1 MSRKKFLVILIIL
14 IFSCISY
21 SRISI
26 KKIEPPN
33 WWIGMKH
40 NKIQLMVYGEDL
52 EGVSAVFND
61 ENIKILQVHNAES
74 PSYCFIDVV
83 IPENLHAGDYQLK
96 LFKDNTQADIIFPL
110 FFRDTGGKRFQ
121 GFSNKDAIYL
131 IMPDR
136 FSNGDTSNDN
146 ISGFSD
152 NLNRKS
158 PIGRHGGDIQGII
171 NKLDY
176 LKDLGITSVWINP
189 LVENNTGI
197 SYHGYA
203 GTDFYNIDPRFG
215 TNELYKK
222 LVEEAH
228 QKDLKII
235 LDHVSNHCSIDHPWL
250 KNLPFKDWI
259 NGSISNHLPAKHH
272 KMIYSDIHADSSS
285 MKNVSEGWF
294 VDNMPDLNQKNSF
307 VSTYIIQNTIWWIE
321 YTGLDGI
328 REDTYPYVDQK
339 FAALWAKEIFDEY
352 PNLNI
357 VGEVWTGN
365 SLFLADYQK
374 GNSLSVT
381 PETNLPS
388 VTDFD
393 MRDSYYKYLSESGSL
408 YNIYET
414 LSKDFIYPDPDNLVT
429 FIDNHD
435 LARAMFYAKG
445 NTKKVK
451 IALALL
457 LTTRGIPQILYG
469 TEIGMIGGED
479 HGTLRSDFPGGF
491 PGDSLNAFEIAG
503 RNHSENEI
511 FEFVKTVL
519 KFRKTYPELSEG
531 KLIHFPPENG
541 LYFYFKILN
550 DQRIMIAI
558 NDNDTSKEF
567 NLKKVLTQLG
577 KTKMLKNIYSG
588 ENIKLSE
595 DTKIQLKQNSISFYK
610 LVN

>member
-1 MSRKKFLVILIIL
+1 MNKKKSLVVLIVL

-26 KKIEPPN
+26 KKVEPPN
-33 WWIGMKH
+33 WWTGMKH

-52 EGVSAVFND
+52 EGVSAVFNN
-61 ENIKILQVHNAES
+61 ENIKILKVHDAES
-74 PSYCFIDVV
+74 ASYCFIDVL
-83 IPENLHAGDYQLK
+83 IPENLSAGDYQLK
-96 LFKDNTQADIIFPL
+96 LIKDNFQADFLFPIFS
-110 FFRDTGGKRFQ
+110 RDTGGKRYQ

-136 FSNGDTSNDN
+136 FSNGDTSNDT
-146 ISGFSD
+146 IDGFGD
-152 NLNRKS
+152 KLNRQS

-171 NKLDY
+171 NRLDY
-176 LKDLGITSVWINP
+176 LKDLGITAVWINP
-189 LVENNTGI
+189 LVENNTRI

-203 GTDFYNIDPRFG
+203 ATDFYNIDPRFG

-259 NGSISNHLPAKHH
+259 NGSVGNHLPAMHH
-272 KMIYSDIHADSSS
+272 KMIYSDIHSDSSS

-294 VDNMPDLNQKNSF
+294 VDDMPDLNQKNSF
-307 VSTYIIQNTIWWIE
+307 IGNYIIQNTIWWIE

-339 FAALWAKEIFDEY
+339 FAATWAKEILDEY
-352 PNLNI
+352 PDLNI

-374 GNSLSVT
+374 GNKLSVT

-393 MRDSYYKYLSESGSL
+393 MRDSYYKYLSGTGSL

-414 LSKDFIYPDPDNLVT
+414 LSKDFIYPDPDKLFT

-435 LARAMFYAKG
+435 LARAMLNAKG
-445 NTKKVK
+445 NVKKVR

-469 TEIGMIGGED
+469 TEIGMVGGED

-491 PGDSLNAFEIAG
+491 PRDSLNAFEISE
-503 RNHSENEI
+503 RNDSENEMFDFI
-511 FEFVKTVL
+511 KTLL
-519 KFRKTYPELSEG
+519 KFRKTYPELSQG

-541 LYFYFKILN
+541 IYIYFKILN
-550 DQRIMIAI
+550 AHRIMIAV
-558 NDNDTSKEF
+558 NDNNTSHEF
-567 NLKKVLTQLG
+567 SLKKVSNQLG
-577 KTKMLKNIYSG
+577 RTKILEDIISGLNIHLSG
-588 ENIKLSE
+588 
-595 DTKIQLKQNSISFYK
+595 DAKIQLKQNSISFYK
-610 LVN
+610 LLN